1 MRLDRAPCREN
12 RLWIAFYVTLSVDPC
27 HPRKDVIGVVVFKE
41 VIECQ
46 LLQFFERRRLMITNW
61 GQGYLRVIS
70 VCMCFWFLDRRDIK
84 TNNL

>member
-1 MRLDRAPCREN
+1 MSTITVFRE
-12 RLWIAFYVTLSVDPC
+12 TP
-27 HPRKDVIGVVVFKE
+27 
-41 VIECQ
+41 
-46 LLQFFERRRLMITNW
+46 LMITNW